1 MAPASIPA
9 RTGHTFTGEIN
20 APPHG
25 EAGHGMAAT
34 LLAGATCPCGGCD
47 HMLVL
52 ECGCDLSRE
61 IEGLAAHLLER
72 GKPEREVLAQLN
84 AHFGLVAPGASRT
97 RATTVAPPA
106 DGLDGLADA
115 FSKSPT
121 IGGPADVPTGAR
133 KMNEP

>member
-9 RTGHTFTGEIN
+9 RSGHTFTGEIN

-25 EAGHGMAAT
+25 EAGHGMAAS

-72 GKPEREVLAQLN
+72 GKPEAEVLAQLSS
-84 AHFGLVAPGASRT
+84 HFGLAAPGRSRGSI
-97 RATTVAPPA
+97 AAPG

-115 FSKSPT
+115 LSKKPA
-121 IGGPADVPTGAR
+121 IGGPADVPSSAR
-133 KMNEP
+133 KINE